1 MNPSTRTTT
10 PTILVEVPLV
20 SAGDTV
26 SAMQRRPEVVLW
38 GAGMVAGVH
47 AAACQALDW
56 RVSAVASRNTERAAN
71 LAANVQARAMSF
83 DELIAQRHGD
93 IAIVATPPA
102 AHVDAAIALLDA
114 GYHVVVEAPL
124 ACSLT
129 EADRLIEAEERV
141 GRPVLYSEHLAS
153 APTVD
158 GLLVRVGGIGALT
171 HLSARATQPPPSW
184 RPADGIDA
192 HWGGAALFDLGVH
205 PVGLTLRTAA
215 ESGAGRPLSLSAVV
229 IDAGTRHEHGTI
241 KLRFESGL
249 VATITARWQPDS
261 TPDWDLQV
269 SSAGAVL
276 RAQLYPTPTLEHNGD
291 PVPIGAPIR
300 ADGGPSLVDDYGY
313 APQLKRYWTNI
324 RTGRPVPATSRLGR
338 QVLDVICAAHWS
350 AGRDAIDVPLPF
362 PGPRDRTPAELLDG

>member
-1 MNPSTRTTT
+1 
-10 PTILVEVPLV
+10 
-20 SAGDTV
+20 
-26 SAMQRRPEVVLW
+26 MQRRPEVVLW

-47 AAACQALDW
+47 AAACQALEW
-56 RVSAVASRNTERAAN
+56 RVAAVASRSAARAAD
-71 LAANVQARAMSF
+71 LAARVHARATSF
-83 DELIAQRHGD
+83 EDLLAERRGD

-102 AHVDAAIALLDA
+102 AHVDAAVALLET

-124 ACSLT
+124 ACTLA

-141 GRPVLYSEHLAS
+141 GRPVLYSEHLAA

-158 GLLVRVGGIGALT
+158 ALLVRVGGIGALT
-171 HLSARATQPPPSW
+171 HLSARATQAPPSW
-184 RPADGIDA
+184 RPDDGIDA
-192 HWGGAALFDLGVH
+192 NWGGGALFDLGVH

-215 ESGAGRPLSLSAVV
+215 ESGAGRPVSLTAVI

-249 VATITARWQPDS
+249 VATVTARWQPGS
-261 TPDWDLQV
+261 TPDWDLQA

-276 RAQLYPTPTLEHNGD
+276 RAELYPSPTLEHNGD
-291 PVPIGAPIR
+291 PVALGPPLR
-300 ADGGPSLVDDYGY
+300 AGGPSLVDDYGY
-313 APQLKRYWTNI
+313 APQLKRFWTNI

-362 PGPRDRTPAELLDG
+362 TGPRDRTPAELLEP

>member
-1 MNPSTRTTT
+1 
-10 PTILVEVPLV
+10 
-20 SAGDTV
+20 
-26 SAMQRRPEVVLW
+26 MQRRPEIVVW

-47 AAACQALDW
+47 AAACQSLDW
-56 RVSAVASRNTERAAN
+56 RIVAVASRNADRAAE
-71 LAANVQARAMSF
+71 LAATVHARATTF
-83 DELIAQRHGD
+83 DDLLEQQRAD

-124 ACSLT
+124 ACTLAD
-129 EADRLIEAEERV
+129 ADRLIEREERL

-158 GLLVRVGGIGALT
+158 GLLVRVGGIGPLT
-171 HLSARATQPPPSW
+171 HLSARATQAPPTW
-184 RPADGIDA
+184 RPDDGLDA
-192 HWGGAALFDLGVH
+192 QWGGGALFDLGVH

-215 ESGAGRPLSLSAVV
+215 ESGAGRPISLSAVV

-261 TPDWDLQV
+261 TPDWDLQA
-269 SSAGAVL
+269 SSASAVL
-276 RAQLYPTPTLEHNGD
+276 RAELYPSPTLEHNGE
-291 PVPIGAPIR
+291 PVTIGSPIR
-300 ADGGPSLVDDYGY
+300 AGGPSLVDDYGY
-313 APQLKRYWTNI
+313 APQLKRFWTNI

-350 AGRDAIDVPLPF
+350 AGRGAIDVPLPF
-362 PGPRDRTPAELLDG
+362 TGPRDRTPAELLDA